1 MFNISG
7 IKVPGVKNKK

>member
-7 IKVPGVKNKK
+7 ILLVYKVL